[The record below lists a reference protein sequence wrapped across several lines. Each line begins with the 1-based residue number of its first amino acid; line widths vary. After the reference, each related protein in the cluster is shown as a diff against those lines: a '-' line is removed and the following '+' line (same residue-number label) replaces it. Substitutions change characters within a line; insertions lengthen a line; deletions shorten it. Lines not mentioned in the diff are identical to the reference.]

1 MTTWRRLVALVFACV
16 LVAGVAFAQ
25 TQKRIVLVI
34 GAGDEARART
44 VMDAIRAQLGD
55 LPVGLVVTEG
65 QPPKELRERLDFA
78 AEACK
83 KHDAVGAFFI
93 ELERPNDMLLY
104 LIEPAATRALVRRVK
119 RPDSDAAGV
128 EELSLIVRSTVSALM
143 EGREIGMEEGPE
155 LAKKPPP
162 PKPPPP
168 KPPPPKP
175 PKPTPKAKRTS
186 TARLAAHYAGEA
198 FAPES
203 PWLSGL
209 GVELGWSPDSLL
221 FLGLGYVATPAAE
234 ATNDT
239 ASIRV
244 TRYPLRAYVGYEVPV
259 DRVRLAAQLGFITE
273 YSRRATT
280 RTSGQF
286 LATADSD
293 QVLFGVAPRAIGRF
307 EVTGHAL
314 IWVGVGLDVFLNNS
328 EYVVE
333 VNGKDEALLTPY
345 RARARADLG
354 LAVDLW

>member
-1 MTTWRRLVALVFACV
+1 MLARLAALVLAC
-16 LVAGVAFAQ
+16 LCVAGVSFAQ
-25 TQKRIVLVI
+25 TPAQKRVVLVV
-34 GAGDEARART
+34 GAGDEARARI

-55 LPVGLVVTEG
+55 LPVALVVTEG
-65 QPPKELRERLDFA
+65 EPPKDLRDRLDFA
-78 AEACK
+78 AAACK

-93 ELERPNDMLLY
+93 ELERPDDMLLY

-155 LAKKPPP
+155 LAPKPPP

-175 PKPTPKAKRTS
+175 PPPKPAVRTS

-221 FLGLGYVATPAAE
+221 FFGVGYIAMPAAE
-234 ATNDT
+234 ASNDT

-259 DRVRLAAQLGFITE
+259 DRFRLAGQLGFIAE

-280 RTSGQF
+280 QTSGQF

-293 QVLFGVAPRAIGRF
+293 QFVFAVAPRAMGRF
-307 EVTGHAL
+307 EVTDHAL

-333 VNGKDEALLTPY
+333 VNGKDEPLLSPY